1 MVLSLHS
8 YYESYVMNREFKIKE
23 YGRTEL
29 ARLYSPDITPEAA
42 WKKLRLW
49 IHHFPGLTEQLQSL
63 GYHPR
68 QRIFTP
74 AQVRAI
80 VDALGEP

>member
-1 MVLSLHS
+1 
-8 YYESYVMNREFKIKE
+8 MNDHFCIRQ

-29 ARLYSPDITPEAA
+29 AQLYSPDITPEAA

-49 IHHFPGLTEQLQSL
+49 IIHFPGLTQQLEAL
-63 GYHPR
+63 GYQSR
-68 QRIFTP
+68 QRVFTP

-80 VDALGEP
+80 ADAIGEP

>member
-1 MVLSLHS
+1 MI
-8 YYESYVMNREFKIKE
+8 NEFKIRE

-29 ARLYSPDITPEAA
+29 AQLYSPDITPESA
-42 WKKLRLW
+42 WKKLKTW
-49 IHHFPGLTEQLQSL
+49 IGLFPGLNKQLSSL
-63 GYHPR
+63 GYHHR

-80 VDALGEP
+80 IDAIGEP

>member
-1 MVLSLHS
+1 MK
-8 YYESYVMNREFKIKE
+8 EFEIRQ

-29 ARLYSPDITPEAA
+29 AQFYSPDITPESA
-42 WKKLRLW
+42 WKKLKQW
-49 IHHFPGLTEQLQSL
+49 IGHYPGLDGRLRTL

-74 AQVRAI
+74 AQVAVIVEAI
-80 VDALGEP
+80 GEP

>member
-1 MVLSLHS
+1 
-8 YYESYVMNREFKIKE
+8 MNHNFTIRQ

-29 ARLYSPDITPEAA
+29 AQVYSPDITPESA

-49 IHHFPGLTEQLQSL
+49 IGHYPGLTQRLQSL
-63 GYHPR
+63 GYQAD

-80 VDALGEP
+80 VEAIGEP

>member
-1 MVLSLHS
+1 MKN
-8 YYESYVMNREFKIKE
+8 EPFMIRQ

-29 ARLYSPDITPEAA
+29 AQRYSPGITPEAA

-49 IHHFPGLTEQLQSL
+49 INYHPLLPRTLRGL
-63 GYHPR
+63 GYEEGR
-68 QRIFTP
+68 QRVFTP

-80 VDALGEP
+80 VEAIGEP